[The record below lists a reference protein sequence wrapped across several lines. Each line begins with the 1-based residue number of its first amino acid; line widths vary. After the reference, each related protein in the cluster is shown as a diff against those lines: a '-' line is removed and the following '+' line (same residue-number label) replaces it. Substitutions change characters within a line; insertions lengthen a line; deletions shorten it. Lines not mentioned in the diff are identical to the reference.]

1 MCELTTAAV
10 IAAVMASASAGQTAI
25 GYEQQRKA
33 AKEQEKA
40 VNRGAMQ
47 NYKQAAQ
54 QRLQERESLSRQ
66 EVEQQRQIQLAR
78 GATSTASAA
87 SGAGGASMDLAGM
100 DLMSQAHRNL
110 MALRR
115 QQQFQDMTL
124 QNNLTS
130 TFLSAQ
136 QGMLSAVTPS
146 IGGTILGGINNAAQA
161 GAAGYTL
168 GGGGAP
174 KT

>member
-1 MCELTTAAV
+1 
-10 IAAVMASASAGQTAI
+10 
-25 GYEQQRKA
+25 
-33 AKEQEKA
+33 
-40 VNRGAMQ
+40 
-47 NYKQAAQ
+47 
-54 QRLQERESLSRQ
+54 
-66 EVEQQRQIQLAR
+66 
-78 GATSTASAA
+78 
-87 SGAGGASMDLAGM
+87 MDLAGM

-146 IGGTILGGINNAAQA
+146 IGGTLLSALNNAAQS

-174 KT
+174 KTK

>member
-1 MCELTTAAV
+1 MAA
-10 IAAVMASASAGQTAI
+10 AAAGQSAM

-33 AKEQEKA
+33 AKAQEEA

-66 EVEQQRQIQLAR
+66 EVEQQRQVQLAR
-78 GATSTASAA
+78 GAAATASAA
-87 SGAGGASMDLAGM
+87 SGASGASVDLAGA

-115 QQQFQDMTL
+115 QQQFQDMAL

-130 TFLSAQ
+130 TYLSAQ
-136 QGMLSAVTPS
+136 QGMLSAVKPS
-146 IGGTILGGINNAAQA
+146 IGGTILGGITNVAMAA
-161 GAAGYTL
+161 AAGNQL
-168 GGGGAP
+168 ANGGTPSGGTP
-174 KT
+174 